1 MDASIL
7 LAACGALLPNAPR
20 QSLALPFI
28 PAPLSLDG
36 SLVGD
41 AGFDPLGLATVESL
55 PRLRAAELRH
65 ARLAMVA
72 TWGWPIAESGFW
84 IAQKLV
90 PVKSVCTGGGC
101 YVDSTEGARQAALQL
116 ADIGVISVGYW
127 GLLLAAAI
135 AGELRARSLEG
146 SGQPAFDPLS
156 LWTAADAPEQE
167 RLELAEIK
175 HGRLAMVAIAAHWA
189 TKLGAAC
196 GSAAAAVSLA
206 QRGVHVQLPVMGSL
220 LSMHVHCYP
229 QAAAGVPKGTLTFA
243 HQLWSQTCVYS
254 LTKQTTICY
263 PQFTNDQFD
272 FILSWEIMFRVVTGY
287 FREPY
292 F

>member
-196 GSAAAAVSLA
+196 GSAAAA
-206 QRGVHVQLPVMGSL
+206 
-220 LSMHVHCYP
+220 
-229 QAAAGVPKGTLTFA
+229 AAAGVPKGTLTFA